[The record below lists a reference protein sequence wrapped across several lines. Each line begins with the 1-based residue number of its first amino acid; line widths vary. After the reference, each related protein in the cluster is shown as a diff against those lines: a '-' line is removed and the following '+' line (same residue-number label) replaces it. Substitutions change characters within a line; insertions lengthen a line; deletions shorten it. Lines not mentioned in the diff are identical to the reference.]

1 MTQADLQALKTP
13 LLALVAVALMGAA
26 IVYYSE
32 RMMVVARQQLARQQA
47 QLKDARVRLQKSGDE
62 REIIIRYLDR
72 YRQMERIGYIGDEQR
87 INWLDGLRLA
97 NRQADLFGVEYQ
109 IGAQRPYAYSADF
122 SPGQLALN
130 QSVMRLRFRLLHEE
144 DLLRF
149 FDVLARQGTGL
160 FTIDQCLL
168 RRINTG
174 GVIRYQPNVNAE
186 CDLSWIT
193 VKVGPNPQARPQ
205 GTAPGTQQ

>member
-1 MTQADLQALKTP
+1 MTQDDFQTLRNPLIAL
-13 LLALVAVALMGAA
+13 LVVALIGAA

-32 RMMVVARQQLARQQA
+32 SMLVTARQQLSRQQA
-47 QLKDARVRLQKSGDE
+47 QLKDARTRLQKSGDE
-62 REIIIRYLDR
+62 KEIIVRYIDR

-109 IGAQRPYAYSADF
+109 IGAQKAYAYAVDYN
-122 SPGQLALN
+122 PGQLALN

-149 FDVLARQGTGL
+149 FTALARQGNGL
-160 FTIDQCLL
+160 FTIDQCNL

-193 VKVGPNPQARPQ
+193 VKVGGQPKPQ
-205 GTAPGTQQ
+205 

>member
-1 MTQADLQALKTP
+1 MTRDDFQTLRNPLIAL
-13 LLALVAVALMGAA
+13 LVVALIGAA

-32 RMMVVARQQLARQQA
+32 RMEVTARQQLSRQQA
-47 QLKDARVRLQKSGDE
+47 QLKDARTRLQKSGDE
-62 REIIIRYLDR
+62 REIIVRYIDR

-109 IGAQRPYAYSADF
+109 IGAQKAYAYAADYK
-122 SPGQLALN
+122 PGQLALN

-149 FDVLARQGTGL
+149 FNALARQGNGL
-160 FTIDQCLL
+160 FTIDQCSLK
-168 RRINTG
+168 RINSG
-174 GVIRYQPNVNAE
+174 GIIRYQPNVNAE

-193 VKVGPNPQARPQ
+193 VKVGGGGQPKPQ
-205 GTAPGTQQ
+205 